1 MEGQVIAGYR
11 IERTIGSG
19 GMGIVFEGVH
29 QHLGR
34 RVAIKLLHDRYC
46 HDRDSLSR
54 FYNEARAASLAQHPC
69 VIDVYEFGF
78 TDQGQAYIVME
89 LLCGCSLEKRLRE
102 IGGRMGTPCL
112 PLVQKLAA
120 GLSFLHERGIV
131 HRDLKPDNV
140 MLVPDPELPAGER
153 VKLLDFGIAKLI
165 GPQPKNLPISPLP
178 TETGSILGTPAYLSP
193 EQARGERAAVGPS
206 ADVYALGVMLY
217 EMLAGTL
224 PFERDSPME
233 MVLMHAFA
241 DPQPLQK
248 RAPRVPRPVAAF
260 VHRMLRK
267 EPAARPTMSEVA
279 SELHR
284 LSGRYLKADVPSGAE
299 KHLPRIPKTQI
310 ELDLLFALLKR
321 VVFREETSG
330 RGGKRWTYALILPLL
345 LLPGERRLAAKQTI
359 PNPVQIEQRVSS
371 QSSFEP
377 MVGSPR
383 IESPTDLTPLLVAQ
397 SSPVLW
403 PLLPER
409 SLSHAMNT
417 SKPKRT
423 RTTYWKSGAV
433 TSTIPAHPS
442 GPPPTGAGSHSGAE
456 LPALPPQ
463 ATQRRN
469 ITEVLSNA
477 NREIP
482 FDQ

>member
-1 MEGQVIAGYR
+1 M
-11 IERTIGSG
+11 
-19 GMGIVFEGVH
+19 
-29 QHLGR
+29 
-34 RVAIKLLHDRYC
+34 
-46 HDRDSLSR
+46 RDS
-54 FYNEARAASLAQHPC
+54 
-69 VIDVYEFGF
+69 
-78 TDQGQAYIVME
+78 
-89 LLCGCSLEKRLRE
+89 
-102 IGGRMGTPCL
+102 
-112 PLVQKLAA
+112 
-120 GLSFLHERGIV
+120 
-131 HRDLKPDNV
+131 KPDNV

-233 MVLMHAFA
+233 LVLMHAFA

-248 RAPRVPRPVAAF
+248 RAPRVPRPVATL

-267 EPAARPTMSEVA
+267 EPAARPKMSEVA

-310 ELDLLFALLKR
+310 ELDLLLALLKR

-330 RGGKRWTYALILPLL
+330 RVGKRWTYALILPLF
-345 LLPGERRLAAKQTI
+345 LLPGERRLAAKQAI
-359 PNPVQIEQRVSS
+359 SNPVQMELRVSS
-371 QSSFEP
+371 QSLFEP
-377 MVGSPR
+377 MVVSPR
-383 IESPTDLTPLLVAQ
+383 IENPTDLAPLLVAQ

-403 PLLPER
+403 PLLSER
-409 SLSHAMNT
+409 SQSHAMNT

-423 RTTYWKSGAV
+423 RTTYWKPGGV
-433 TSTIPAHPS
+433 TGTFPAHPS
-442 GPPPTGAGSHSGAE
+442 GSPPTGSGSHSGAE
-456 LPALPPQ
+456 FPALPPQ